1 MATVL
6 SGTSGALYYS
16 PAGTSSTQIAA
27 ADFPAGSGGD
37 TTQINV
43 GTQLGFRV
51 NDPITLTYPSGATVT
66 NGIAAANANFVK
78 TYDASTGEMTV
89 SQTIG
94 GAALTA
100 SAAVTFTAGTFA
112 SIAFS
117 EPQVVGSVRE
127 WSFEITRAE
136 IDVTSIGQTVTQ
148 TAPFRTFISGFA
160 DGSGSAS
167 VYSTDDDTL
176 LSSRMVED
184 VIQRQQTGAK
194 VRLYIDRQMSGANV
208 DQNASRSILADIILT
223 SASFNVNPDDG
234 QLVEIA
240 FRPSAAPTFDL
251 SKTA

>member
-27 ADFPAGSGGD
+27 ADFPTGTGGD
-37 TTQINV
+37 TTLIQV

-51 NDPITLTYPSGATVT
+51 NDPVTLVYPSGSTVT
-66 NGIAAANANFVK
+66 NAIAAGDRFVK
-78 TYDASTGEMTV
+78 TYDASTGEMTL
-89 SQTIG
+89 SATAG

-100 SAAVTFTAGTFA
+100 SAAPSGFGSNFA
-112 SIAFS
+112 SIIFT
-117 EPQVVGSVRE
+117 EPLVVGSVRE

-136 IDVTSIGQTVTQ
+136 IDVTSIGQAVTQ

-184 VIQRQQTGAK
+184 VIQRQQSGAK

-208 DQNASRSILADIILT
+208 DQTKSRSILADIILT

>member
-16 PAGTSSTQIAA
+16 PAGTSVTTLTASAFPTSGGNITVGAQLGYKVGDTVTLAYPGGAGLTNCIAA
-27 ADFPAGSGGD
+27 G
-37 TTQINV
+37 NH
-43 GTQLGFRV
+43 
-51 NDPITLTYPSGATVT
+51 
-66 NGIAAANANFVK
+66 FVK
-78 TYDASTGEMTV
+78 TYDASTGV
-89 SQTIG
+89 LTISATNG

-100 SAAVTFTAGTFA
+100 SAAPTAFGSNFA
-112 SIAFS
+112 SIIFTA
-117 EPQVVGSVRE
+117 PQVVGSVRE

-176 LSSRMVED
+176 LSSRMIED
-184 VIQRQQTGAK
+184 VIQRQQQGAK
-194 VRLYIDRQMSGANV
+194 VKLYIDRQMSGANV
-208 DQNASRSILADIILT
+208 DETSSRSISADIILT
-223 SASFNVNPDDG
+223 SASFTVNPDDG
-234 QLVEIA
+234 QIVEIA
-240 FRPSAAPTFDL
+240 FRPSSAPTFDL

>member
-16 PAGTSSTQIAA
+16 PAGTSSTQILASSFPSSG
-27 ADFPAGSGGD
+27 ADIS
-37 TTQINV
+37 V
-43 GTQLGFRV
+43 GTQLGYRV
-51 NDPITLTYPSGATVT
+51 NDPVTLAYPAGATVT
-66 NGIAAANANFVK
+66 NTINAGDHFVK
-78 TYDASTGEMTV
+78 TYNASTGVMTL
-89 SQTIG
+89 SATAG

-100 SAAVTFTAGTFA
+100 SAQPSFSAGTFA
-112 SIAFS
+112 SITFT

-127 WSFEITRAE
+127 WNFEITRAE
-136 IDVTSIGQTVTQ
+136 IDVTSIGQAVTQ

-234 QLVEIA
+234 QVVEIA

>member
-27 ADFPAGSGGD
+27 ADFPAGSGD
-37 TTQINV
+37 TTNIQV
-43 GTQLGFRV
+43 GTQLGFKV
-51 NDPITLTYPSGATVT
+51 NDPVTLAYPSGSTVT
-66 NGIAAANANFVK
+66 NAIAAGDRFVK
-78 TYDASTGEMTV
+78 TYDADSGEMTL
-89 SQTIG
+89 SATAG

-100 SAAVTFTAGTFA
+100 SAAPTGFGSNFA
-112 SIAFS
+112 SITFTK
-117 EPQVVGSVRE
+117 PLVVGSVRE

-136 IDVTSIGQTVTQ
+136 IDVTSIGQAVTQ

-184 VIQRQQTGAK
+184 VIQRQQAGAK

-208 DQNASRSILADIILT
+208 DETKSRSILADIILT
-223 SASFNVNPDDG
+223 SASFTVNPDDG

>member
-27 ADFPAGSGGD
+27 SDFPAGSGGD
-37 TTQINV
+37 TTNIQV

-51 NDPITLTYPSGATVT
+51 NDPVTLTYPSGATTT
-66 NGIAAANANFVK
+66 NGISAGARFVK
-78 TYDASTGEMTV
+78 TYDAASGEMTL
-89 SQTIG
+89 SATAG
-94 GAALTA
+94 GTALAAT
-100 SAAVTFTAGTFA
+100 AAVSGFGSNFA
-112 SIAFS
+112 SIAFT
-117 EPQVVGSVRE
+117 EPLVVGSVRE

-136 IDVTSIGQTVTQ
+136 IDVTSIGQAVTQ

-184 VIQRQQTGAK
+184 VIQRVQTGAK

-208 DQNASRSILADIILT
+208 DQTKSRSILADIILT

>member
-27 ADFPAGSGGD
+27 ASFPQGSGD
-37 TTQINV
+37 TTEINV

-51 NDPITLTYPSGATVT
+51 NDTVTLAYPSGATVT
-66 NGIAAANANFVK
+66 NCIAAGDHFVK
-78 TYDASTGEMTV
+78 TYDASTGEMTL
-89 SQTIG
+89 SATAG

-100 SAAVTFTAGTFA
+100 SAAPTFLSGTLASITFTT
-112 SIAFS
+112 
-117 EPQVVGSVRE
+117 PLVVGSVRE

-136 IDVTSIGQTVTQ
+136 IDVTSIGQTVTA

-208 DQNASRSILADIILT
+208 DQTASRSILADIILT

-234 QLVEIA
+234 QVVEIA
-240 FRPSAAPTFDL
+240 FRPSAAPSFDQ

>member
-27 ADFPAGSGGD
+27 GDFPAGSGGD
-37 TTQINV
+37 TTNIQV
-43 GTQLGFRV
+43 GTQLGFKV
-51 NDPITLTYPSGATVT
+51 NDTVTLAYPSGSTIT
-66 NGIAAANANFVK
+66 NCIAAGDRFVK
-78 TYDASTGEMTV
+78 TYDADSGEMTL
-89 SQTIG
+89 SATAG

-100 SAAVTFTAGTFA
+100 SGAPTGFGSNFASITFTA
-112 SIAFS
+112 
-117 EPQVVGSVRE
+117 PLVVGSVRE

-136 IDVTSIGQTVTQ
+136 IDVTSIGQAVTQ

-208 DQNASRSILADIILT
+208 DQTASRSILADIILT

>member
-16 PAGTSSTQIAA
+16 PAGTSATSLAA
-27 ADFPAGSGGD
+27 SAFAASATITLP
-37 TTQINV
+37 
-43 GTQLGFRV
+43 TQLGFKADDTV
-51 NDPITLTYPSGATVT
+51 TLAYPSGATLPSGV
-66 NGIAAANANFVK
+66 IAAGNYKIK
-78 TYDASTGEMTV
+78 TYTASD
-89 SQTIG
+89 
-94 GAALTA
+94 GATTLKDLSGNDVTA
-100 SAAVTFTAGTFA
+100 SAVPSGFGSEFASLTFT
-112 SIAFS
+112 
-117 EPQVVGSVRE
+117 EPLVVGSVRE

-234 QLVEIA
+234 QIVEIA